1 MKHYMVDQMS
11 AFIDT
16 GVFVAARNK
25 REINHEKAVNLLRE
39 ALKGKYGRIY
49 TSDYIFDEAV
59 TVALVRTRKSDIA
72 IDMGNFILSSKKLRI
87 LHVDKLV
94 FMDAWRI
101 FKKYV
106 NKKLSFTDAVSIAL
120 MRRYNIDYIM
130 SFDKHFD
137 NIVPRIS

>member
-1 MKHYMVDQMS
+1 MS

-25 REINHEKAVNLLRE
+25 RDINHEKAVNLLRE

-72 IDMGNFILSSKKLRI
+72 IDIGNFILSSKKLRI

-120 MRRYNIDYIM
+120 MRRYNIDYII

>member
-1 MKHYMVDQMS
+1 MS

-25 REINHEKAVNLLRE
+25 RDINHEKAVNLLRE

-59 TVALVRTRKSDIA
+59 AVALVRTRKPDIA
-72 IDMGNFILSSKKLRI
+72 IDIGNFILSSKKLRI

>member
-1 MKHYMVDQMS
+1 MS

-25 REINHEKAVNLLRE
+25 RDINHEKAVNLLRE

-72 IDMGNFILSSKKLRI
+72 IDIGNFILSSKKLRI

>member
-1 MKHYMVDQMS
+1 MS

-25 REINHEKAVNLLRE
+25 RDINHEKAVNLLRE

-59 TVALVRTRKSDIA
+59 TVALVRTRKPDIA
-72 IDMGNFILSSKKLRI
+72 IDIGNFILSSKKLRI

>member
-1 MKHYMVDQMS
+1 MKHYMVNQMS

-25 REINHEKAVNLLRE
+25 RDINHEKAVNLLRE

-59 TVALVRTRKSDIA
+59 TVALVRTRKPDIA
-72 IDMGNFILSSKKLRI
+72 IDIGNFILSSKKLRI